1 MKRSGNT
8 SGDRSFIFPELGFLL
23 TDATLRPLSANQ
35 EAITALAYPAKQKPL
50 PSLVEAFDEKIR
62 RSLLRVHG
70 FPSTPETVPP
80 VIQLK
85 SGRRVYFCQAFRLDS
100 NVNEPDQAKV
110 LIVLERGISESLALS
125 QVSQQFHLTQREQV
139 ALTCHLHGLS
149 SGEIADRMR
158 ISPNTVKAFLRK
170 VMVKMGVCTRS
181 GIASK
186 VLGLV
191 LSPSG
196 RSGLRQN
203 PQDSASIGV
212 VDVHK

>member
-1 MKRSGNT
+1 MKESYNT
-8 SGDRSFIFPELGFLL
+8 SGERSLTLPALGFLV
-23 TDATLRPLSANQ
+23 TDAALRPLSANQ
-35 EAITALAYPAKQKPL
+35 EAITALAYPAQHKPL
-50 PSLVEAFDEKIR
+50 PSLVEAFDQKIR
-62 RSLLRVHG
+62 RSLLRVQD
-70 FPSTPETVPP
+70 FPSTPAPP
-80 VIQLK
+80 VTQLK

-100 NVNEPDQAKV
+100 NVNEPGQAKV

-139 ALTCHLHGLS
+139 ALRCHLHGLS
-149 SGEIADRMR
+149 GEEIADRMR

-170 VMVKMGVCTRS
+170 VMVKMGVSTRAE
-181 GIASK
+181 IATK

-196 RSGLRQN
+196 RSDSRQP
-203 PQDSASIGV
+203 PQDSASIRV